1 MQYRHILSLLLDH
14 GGNPFA
20 ADKDGVAV
28 VRAAAV
34 VENTE
39 CLQLLIEKYGKSVTE
54 MSDKQGTT
62 PLMWACQAG
71 NHLHATIL
79 LEKEVL
85 IIFKIHISLAI
96 LTSVFIRCY
105 IT

>member
-1 MQYRHILSLLLDH
+1 MQHRHILSLLLSQ

-28 VRAAAV
+28 VRAATT
-34 VENTE
+34 VESTG

-71 NHLHATIL
+71 NHAHATIL
-79 LEKEVL
+79 LEKEVSTIL
-85 IIFKIHISLAI
+85 IYNQSFMLP
-96 LTSVFIRCY
+96 
-105 IT
+105 